1 MQWILIVSLF
11 LFHCSY
17 HYKVDSGSDDLLAA
31 AATSAARAPW
41 LYDLWVLAAVLGCLA
56 FNIKMVTPAAVA
68 TAAVLYSLYSLY
80 YMCSGEQCESGSQRR
95 GEDAEEQVE
104 NRHACAALTG
114 CAVLATAVV
123 YYYC

>member
-1 MQWILIVSLF
+1 MQWILTVSLF

-17 HYKVDSGSDDLLAA
+17 HYKVDNGSDDLLAA

-56 FNIKMVTPAAVA
+56 FNIKMVRPA
-68 TAAVLYSLYSLY
+68 TAAVLYLLYSLY
-80 YMCSGEQCESGSQRR
+80 YMRSGEQCESGSQRCS
-95 GEDAEEQVE
+95 EDAEEQVE

-123 YYYC
+123 YYY

>member
-11 LFHCSY
+11 LFHYSY
-17 HYKVDSGSDDLLAA
+17 HSKVDSGSDDLLAA

-56 FNIKMVTPAAVA
+56 FNIKMVRPATAA
-68 TAAVLYSLYSLY
+68 TAAVLYLLY
-80 YMCSGEQCESGSQRR
+80 YMCPGEQCESGCQRCS
-95 GEDAEEQVE
+95 EDAEEQVE

-114 CAVLATAVV
+114 CAVLADVV